1 MPLTLLLLLLGL
13 PAIAS
18 WAVNTAGPVDAA
30 SQSPDD
36 GIAVM
41 RLTVGIRRQGQR
53 LDVIEDW
60 LYANAGKT
68 TDAGL
73 DGRGQGAV
81 TFLLPQGAT
90 NVQIKTANPPK
101 AIASP
106 NSDTVVV
113 NAVIRPASGLNTASL
128 HHLTAVFS
136 LPGAGAQPTLLL
148 PTRYFIGVLQVFA
161 LGSRLY
167 APGFTQTTLQGDKS
181 IPAFSKEAVAPGST
195 LAIGIDGPPA
205 AAPATGIVP
214 AVVAPNF
221 PTVTVAIMSALGFG
235 LLLAFGAFGRRPL
248 ALASGKPPELLKQR
262 AQLIDDIAEL
272 DLLHARGQI
281 REVEY
286 RHRRSEARAHL
297 LTVARQLDN

>member
-1 MPLTLLLLLLGL
+1 MLAGL
-13 PAIAS
+13 SEITPSAA
-18 WAVNTAGPVDAA
+18 PVDAA
-30 SQSPDD
+30 SQPPDS

-60 LYANAGKT
+60 LYTNAGKT
-68 TDAGL
+68 TDAGI
-73 DGRGQGAV
+73 DGRGRSAV

-90 NVQIKTANPPK
+90 NVQIKAADPPSATAP
-101 AIASP
+101 A

-128 HHLTAVFS
+128 HQLTALFS
-136 LPGAGAQPTLLL
+136 LPNAGSQPTLLL
-148 PTRYFIGVLQVFA
+148 PTRYFIGTLQVFA
-161 LGSRLY
+161 LGSRLF
-167 APGFTQTTLQGDKS
+167 APGFTPTTLQVQGNKP

-205 AAPATGIVP
+205 AAPDTGVVP
-214 AVVAPNF
+214 AVVVPDF
-221 PTVTVAIMSALGFG
+221 PTATVAIMSIIGFG
-235 LLLAFGAFGRRPL
+235 LLLALGVRSRRTTTP
-248 ALASGKPPELLKQR
+248 ASGKPPELLKQR

-286 RHRRSEARAHL
+286 RHQRSEARAHL
-297 LTVARQLDN
+297 LIVARQLGE